1 MLSFSVP
8 SEQAEEGW
16 WGEGSGSGGG
26 KTAQV
31 PVLKA
36 RDKGDGDSEITVE
49 RYSEGLSEGSRIRGR
64 EFSHF
69 QL

>member
-1 MLSFSVP
+1 M
-8 SEQAEEGW
+8 AG
-16 WGEGSGSGGG
+16 GEGSGSGGG

-64 EFSHF
+64 EFPHF